1 MKSNKGRKKLSSEI
15 ATPEKLPLEL
25 VAATALHFQA
35 EMRNWHPQLGRN
47 AVECAILFLKICAE
61 RIEATQRS
69 DPLREDYLKEY
80 ERRGWKEDDIIP
92 YNEGIKF
99 ITGQKRLDR
108 AQAYYKDYVNNF
120 WQLENPAI
128 LPEVAAHIKSYKE
141 KGFVARFLY
150 LRRYEF
156 DFMRASGRLH
166 LSRRKKIQKK
176 T

>member
-1 MKSNKGRKKLSSEI
+1 MKSNKGRKEPSSKI
-15 ATPEKLPLEL
+15 ATREKLPLEL
-25 VAATALHFQA
+25 VATTALHFQA

-61 RIEATQRS
+61 QIEATQRS
-69 DPLREDYLKEY
+69 DALREDYLKEF
-80 ERRGWKEDDIIP
+80 ERLGWKEDDIIP

-99 ITGQKRLDR
+99 ITGQKRLGR
-108 AQAYYKDYVNNF
+108 AQAYYKDYVKNF

-128 LPEVAAHIKSYKE
+128 LPEAAAHIKNYKE

-156 DFMRASGRLH
+156 DFMRASGRLD
-166 LSRRKKIQKK
+166 LRRRKKKQKRS
-176 T
+176 